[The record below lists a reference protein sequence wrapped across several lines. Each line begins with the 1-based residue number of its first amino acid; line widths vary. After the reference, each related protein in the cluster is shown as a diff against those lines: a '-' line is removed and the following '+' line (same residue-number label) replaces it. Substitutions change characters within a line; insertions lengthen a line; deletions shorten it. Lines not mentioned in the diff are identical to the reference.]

1 MLSKILLP
9 HRFQWIGWALFVPS
23 AVLAFMTLSFEFE
36 FEWLEIANIRKPGIF
51 SNSDEN
57 FTNETAVI
65 LLFISLFLIAFT
77 KEKKEDEYIQ
87 KIRLDS
93 ILFATY
99 GYFILNVIGTLLFY
113 GFDYFSFI
121 LLNMYSIPL
130 LFIARFR
137 WVMYRQRQSLDLIL

>member
-1 MLSKILLP
+1 MLSKIHLP
-9 HRFQWIGWALFVPS
+9 HRFQWIGWVLFVLS
-23 AVLAFMTLSFEFE
+23 AVLAFMTLSFE

-57 FTNETAVI
+57 FTNEVAVI
-65 LLFISLFLIAFT
+65 LLFISLFSIAFT

-87 KIRLDS
+87 KIHLDS
-93 ILFATY
+93 ILFAAY
-99 GYFILNVIGTLLFY
+99 GYFILNIIGAMLFY
-113 GFDYFSFI
+113 GFNFFSFL

-137 WVMYRQRQSLDLIL
+137 WVMFCQRQSLDLVL